1 MQEKFSTK
9 EIEVNSPVT
18 VEVPKAESI
27 TPKAVKKADKVKKVL
42 RVIQKKPK
50 TFRLQLEGG
59 EVVEVPKANF
69 DKATMSIK

>member
-18 VEVPKAESI
+18 VEAPKAEI
-27 TPKAVKKADKVKKVL
+27 IAPKVVKKADKVKKVL

-50 TFRLQLEGG
+50 TFKLQLQGG
-59 EVVEVPKANF
+59 EVVEVSKANF
-69 DKATMSIK
+69 DKASMSIK